1 MKFSLLNLLF
11 LVVIVAL
18 CTSHFVMF
26 RQLSEA
32 RSEVEN
38 VRRKYGHIKIDD
50 EKMTYVSRIADN
62 EEAEDAYRIIVP
74 AGSRYMLHLADANWD
89 GDGFLPD
96 PTPTKTISL
105 NGWRDGADVILSIS
119 TYWENNAPR
128 IVVHTEA
135 DEFFNYVPSGWKS
148 TQGPSEGSQLSTD
161 PQKAFAID
169 ETIHLIS
176 WKDSSTNRGIMI
188 WLEPHSRW
196 EAKNKAKK
204 ATEPSDAPK
213 PPNGAS

>member
-128 IVVHTEA
+128 IVV
-135 DEFFNYVPSGWKS
+135 
-148 TQGPSEGSQLSTD
+148 
-161 PQKAFAID
+161 
-169 ETIHLIS
+169 
-176 WKDSSTNRGIMI
+176 
-188 WLEPHSRW
+188 PH
-196 EAKNKAKK
+196 
-204 ATEPSDAPK
+204 
-213 PPNGAS
+213 